1 MSVLPEQLKNV
12 HASFT
17 DVFPKATSG
26 LPLLHH
32 FEEQSGLPRSY
43 FVIPFSLIYFVMIF
57 VNAGGLGQLL
67 SNIVGLV
74 IPGYY
79 SLLALQTKSTK
90 DDTQLLTYWV
100 VFAFLNVIEFWSS
113 AILYWMPFYFLFKA
127 IFLVWTGVP
136 NFGGANIVYIN
147 VIKPVADSYFSSH
160 KDSVAKKIDEA
171 AEAVSSSVHL

>member
-1 MSVLPEQLKNV
+1 MSALPEQLKKYLTQV
-12 HASFT
+12 
-17 DVFPKATSG
+17 DDATSA

-32 FEEQSGLPRSY
+32 FESNTGLPRSY
-43 FVIPFSLIYFVMIF
+43 FVIGFTLFYFIMIF
-57 VNAGGLGQLL
+57 VNVGGLGQLL

-79 SLLALQTKSTK
+79 SLLALQTKTTK

-127 IFLVWTGVP
+127 IFLVYTGVP
-136 NFGGANIVYIN
+136 AFGGANVVYLN
-147 VIKPVADSYFSSH
+147 VIKPLADPYFAANE
-160 KDSVAKKIDEA
+160 DSVAKKIDEA